1 MLISFV
7 LYAKITFSYCHFF
20 RFNFF
25 KFSACGQLIKTREFS
40 AKKWYKMKT
49 TVSHLKEKSL

>member
-1 MLISFV
+1 MLKLHSATVI
-7 LYAKITFSYCHFF
+7 FSDLI
-20 RFNFF
+20 
-25 KFSACGQLIKTREFS
+25 FSSLVPVDSLFKTREFS